1 MNIRKAI
8 SSLFL
13 IVVSVVYSGN
23 ILDTDTQQ
31 DQVLRRLYG
40 MMESKETFMSEKE
53 GRISAIKMMLATPN
67 ISNLQQYEI
76 NLQLYN
82 EYKTYISDSAIHYA
96 KQNVE
101 LAGRLGD
108 RYRMNESKLSLTS
121 LYIIS
126 GLYVESLD
134 ILNQID
140 IHHIVYHR

>member
-76 NLQLYN
+76 NLQ
-82 EYKTYISDSAIHYA
+82 
-96 KQNVE
+96 
-101 LAGRLGD
+101 
-108 RYRMNESKLSLTS
+108 
-121 LYIIS
+121 
-126 GLYVESLD
+126 
-134 ILNQID
+134 
-140 IHHIVYHR
+140 